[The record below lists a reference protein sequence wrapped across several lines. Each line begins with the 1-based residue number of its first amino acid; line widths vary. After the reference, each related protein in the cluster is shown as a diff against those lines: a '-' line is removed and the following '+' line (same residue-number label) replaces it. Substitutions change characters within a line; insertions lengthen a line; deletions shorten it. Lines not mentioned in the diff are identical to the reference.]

1 MSQKL
6 RAGEFKMKAE
16 TEEPVWCDRKRLT
29 VFALPIS
36 FTIYTL
42 TESRISIQRGLLNTH
57 EEEIMLFR
65 VRDISYTQSLFERL
79 ANTGTVIISST
90 DATTPVVKLEHVKNA
105 KDVKEL
111 LLQLVEQNRKK
122 NRVRTAEVMD
132 DDGNE
137 DGLKEDG
144 LTDENDQES

>member
-65 VRDISYTQSLFERL
+65 VRDISYTQSLFE
-79 ANTGTVIISST
+79 
-90 DATTPVVKLEHVKNA
+90 
-105 KDVKEL
+105 
-111 LLQLVEQNRKK
+111 
-122 NRVRTAEVMD
+122 
-132 DDGNE
+132 
-137 DGLKEDG
+137 
-144 LTDENDQES
+144 

>member
-90 DATTPVVKLEHVKNA
+90 DATTSVVKLEHVKNA

-137 DGLKEDG
+137 DGLEEDG

>member
-132 DDGNE
+132 NDGNE
-137 DGLKEDG
+137 DGLEEDG